1 MDSKLSKD
9 KDFIKSKLDQ
19 DFKNFIK
26 TKSDFQSA
34 DKKNDNKNIDYV
46 NFNKANIVNNAK
58 SNKHKPAFKKFSK
71 IIAAKINDKLTT
83 PRFIYNTPRL
93 DDIVSNN

>member
-34 DKKNDNKNIDYV
+34 DKKMI
-46 NFNKANIVNNAK
+46 IL
-58 SNKHKPAFKKFSK
+58 K
-71 IIAAKINDKLTT
+71 I
-83 PRFIYNTPRL
+83 
-93 DDIVSNN
+93 